1 VSRLQGGQD
10 QMDEAVIPA
19 KPAAEAATTPENRAL
34 WFTTRVLPWLLGAV
48 MLAGYALTL
57 NHGTAQEN
65 FSQVARA
72 EGLLWTPTLVAPVTY
87 LVTLPFG
94 WLPVVW
100 IPLALNFFTALCAAV
115 SLAWLA
121 RAVALLPHDLTKQ
134 AAQQNRF
141 WTFTPPPLMTRR
153 LPWLPPLLA
162 VVLCG
167 LQFTFWDNAVVASGE
182 MISLL
187 LFAYVVRCF
196 LEYNASGRDGWLL
209 RGALVYGLA
218 VANDW
223 FLLLFFPVLLL
234 ALIWVKRLFL
244 INSHQFEEMYR
255 RRGMIKWQLLWQ
267 IPAVW
272 FAGALLILL
281 LPILASLT
289 PAAHGEFRPALLA
302 SLEAYKNA
310 LIHVPRTLLLTFLLI
325 AVLPVFLMGLR
336 FYHFLSS
343 ANRLN
348 YFISGMAFQ
357 LVYGFFLLV
366 GLWIM
371 LDAPISP
378 RRLAPTL
385 PTLPLYFLEA
395 LSLGFFTGHFLLTS
409 ETPPEAARKG
419 RLTSFERRDQQLG
432 TLTRLLKWAV
442 LAGILLLAVAIPA
455 ILVSKNLPLVMR
467 QRANPCDTYLKQV
480 EAALPP
486 GGAVLIGNDSFRL
499 ICLEADLRHLGRQ
512 QNYLLLNTE
521 TLADIPA
528 YLDFL
533 KKQSP
538 GFNLNLA
545 LSTNLPAAERRK
557 IVAVVLLQQLGTNH
571 DIYSLHPAP
580 QGDAIGEFYCFEPQ
594 GLTYHLK
601 AYRPDVAFAPTTSAA
616 RLKENLDFWQ
626 QFRTEQFTNLVRQT
640 NPPETPPVSGLLKR
654 FLNTFH
660 KRNEP
665 DPHALLAGS
674 FYAGALND
682 WGVELQKNGQLGAA
696 GDCFADALQLN
707 PRNTAALINHQF
719 NDDYQAGREIT
730 EQTPLETAQSLN
742 QYRDLQHVL
751 RDGTVDEPNFCF
763 LVATLLS
770 ESQLY
775 RPAIAQL
782 ERVKALD
789 PDRLSAYLSLA
800 SMFNACHDFTN
811 GLIAANELLARS
823 PTNTIA
829 MVLKANAQIQL
840 LLTSQAISLLDQV
853 ITLEPTNQLALL
865 NRGQAWSSLGQFPT
879 ARRDYETMLQ
889 ITPNDYR
896 AYIALA
902 DLDEREHHLEAAIT
916 NYDFFLQYAPTNLRE
931 IEIVKARVQALKA
944 KAAKGNLPPK
954 GK

>member
-1 VSRLQGGQD
+1 
-10 QMDEAVIPA
+10 MDEASIPA
-19 KPAAEAATTPENRAL
+19 KPDPVAPATTPANRTL
-34 WFTTRVLPWLLGAV
+34 WLITRVLPWLLGAV
-48 MLAGYALTL
+48 MLAVYGVTL
-57 NHGTAQEN
+57 NHGLAQEN
-65 FSQVARA
+65 FSEVARA
-72 EGLLWTPTLVAPVTY
+72 EGLIWTPSLVSPVTA
-87 LVTLPFG
+87 LAIWPFG

-100 IPLALNFFTALCAAV
+100 TPLALNFFTALCAAITL
-115 SLAWLA
+115 SWLA

-134 AAQQNRF
+134 AAQQNRA
-141 WTFTPPPLMTRR
+141 WTFTPPPLMAHR
-153 LPWLPPLLA
+153 LPWAPPLLA
-162 VVLCG
+162 VLVCG
-167 LQFTFWDNAVVASGE
+167 LQLTFWENAVTASGE
-182 MISLL
+182 IISLL
-187 LFAYVVRCF
+187 LFAYVVRSF
-196 LEYNASGRDGWLL
+196 LEYNASGRDAWLL

-223 FLLLFFPVLLL
+223 FMLLFFPVLLL
-234 ALIWVKRLFL
+234 TLIWVKRLFL
-244 INSHQFEEMYR
+244 INSHQFEEMVR
-255 RRGMIKWQLLWQ
+255 HRNTIKWQLLWQ
-267 IPAVW
+267 IPACW
-272 FAGALLILL
+272 FAGVLLILV
-281 LPILASLT
+281 LPLVASLT
-289 PAAHGEFRPALLA
+289 PAAPVKFWPALLA
-302 SLEAYKNA
+302 GLEAYKSA
-310 LIHVPRTLLLTFLLI
+310 VAHVPHTLLLTFLLI

-357 LVYGFFLLV
+357 VVYGFFMLV

-378 RRLAPTL
+378 RRLAPNL

-395 LSLGFFTGHFLLTS
+395 LSLGFFAGHFLLTS
-409 ETPPEAARKG
+409 ATQPKPARTG
-419 RLTSFERRDQQLG
+419 RLTSFERRDEQLNS
-432 TLTRLLKWAV
+432 LTRLLKRAV
-442 LAGILLLAVAIPA
+442 LAGILLLTVAIPA
-455 ILVSKNLPLVMR
+455 TLVFKNLPLVLR

-499 ICLEADLRHLGRQ
+499 LSLEADLRHLGRQ
-512 QNYLLLNTE
+512 QNYLMLNTE
-521 TLADIPA
+521 TLVENPA

-538 GFNLNLA
+538 GFNLNLGLPTNMLANERHKILAAA
-545 LSTNLPAAERRK
+545 L
-557 IVAVVLLQQLGTNH
+557 LLQLGTNH
-571 DIYSLHPAP
+571 EIYSLHPAP
-580 QGDAIGEFYCFEPQ
+580 QGDAIGEFFYFEPQ
-594 GLTYHLK
+594 GLVYHLK
-601 AYRPDVAFAPTTSAA
+601 TYRPEATLTPPTSTL
-616 RLKENLDFWQ
+616 RLKENQAFWQ
-626 QFRTEQFTNLVRQT
+626 QFHTEQFTNLARHT

-660 KRNEP
+660 RRNEP
-665 DPHALLAGS
+665 DPHAVLAGA
-674 FYAGALND
+674 FYAEALND
-682 WGVELQKNGQLGAA
+682 WGVELQKNGQFKAA
-696 GDCFADALQLN
+696 GDCFADALQLS
-707 PRNTAALINHQF
+707 PRNSAALINHQF
-719 NDDYQAGREIT
+719 NDDYQASREIA

-751 RDGTVDEPNFCF
+751 REGTVDEPNFCF

-789 PDRLSAYLSLA
+789 PNRLDTYLNLA
-800 SMFNACHDFTN
+800 SILNACHDFTN
-811 GLIAANELLARS
+811 GLSAANELLARS

-840 LLTSQAISLLDQV
+840 QFTSQAISLLDQV
-853 ITLEPTNQLALL
+853 ITLEPTNDIALL

-902 DLDEREHHLEAAIT
+902 DLDEHEHHLDAAIT
-916 NYDFFLQYAPTNLRE
+916 NYDFFLQYAPTNMRE
-931 IEIVKARVQALKA
+931 IAVVKARVQALKA
-944 KAAKGNLPPK
+944 KIAKGNPPPN
-954 GK
+954 GH